1 MHGTKLVITRLTAN
15 SPAGTLARCC
25 YQYHVQ
31 HHVQP
36 VHTAVRAAGKAT
48 GATHVDT

>member
-1 MHGTKLVITRLTAN
+1 MGAKLVITQLTAN
-15 SPAGTLARCC
+15 SPAGPLDRRCH
-25 YQYHVQ
+25 QYHMQ

-36 VHTAVRAAGKAT
+36 VHTAVHAAGKAT